1 MFNKEEKEE
10 IIESPKKIKNLKNF
24 YQKEDENT
32 NNLSSKYI
40 EINAEHQINNQFSSP
55 IQKKIQILGNHG
67 INKSYEK
74 NVNIKNESKNES
86 NIYSPYVKRIDISGK
101 KVEIIKENPSQN
113 ISYTSYKKVQK
124 KFYTPSPNVI
134 KSEKLSDRFIPLNK
148 GINLME
154 KFNLTTKFQKLN
166 ENNNYD
172 DNNRKEELDS
182 GNNLYNEMLKTNFIN
197 EYNSSSLMNKLNSS
211 KANSTKELSCPYN
224 KVKLFSWKKDNNK
237 KKENFFSN
245 IINAQKE
252 NENILN
258 NNNFDINLNQR
269 KISLKPYKELPA
281 PNLIDDFYLN
291 LLDWSQKNQIAV
303 GCSSSVVLWNNNKT
317 QSETLFAYDTIEDEN
332 NSENNENKYVSS
344 LIWSE
349 DGDRLAVGNSYGQV
363 EIYDINQKE
372 LISTFKGH
380 SSRVGVVSWNRNLIS
395 SGSKDYSIITRD
407 TRCPDKEENIIKK
420 FIGHQQEVCGLK
432 WSFDGSQL
440 ASGGND
446 NNLMVWSLHCSKPL
460 MCNSDHLAA
469 VKAIAWSPHQHNILA
484 SGGGTAD
491 RTIRFWNTT
500 NFEPIFKVD
509 TGSQVCNLVF
519 SKSSNELVS
528 THGYSLNQIN
538 VWKLPNMQKIK
549 TLTGHSFRVLYLSL
563 SPDGQ
568 SIVTGAGDKT
578 LKFWNIFP
586 PFKNNYNSKLFPS
599 NKDFR

>member
-1 MFNKEEKEE
+1 MLNFEKNDRKM
-10 IIESPKKIKNLKNF
+10 ESPKKPNNNINIPS
-24 YQKEDENT
+24 EDQDKSNKKLSNNPENKVT
-32 NNLSSKYI
+32 S
-40 EINAEHQINNQFSSP
+40 QINNPFSSP
-55 IQKKIQILGNHG
+55 LTKKNNHIDN
-67 INKSYEK
+67 INKEI
-74 NVNIKNESKNES
+74 VNNDN
-86 NIYSPYVKRIDISGK
+86 NIYSPYVKRIDISGNK
-101 KVEIIKENPSQN
+101 IEIIKDTKESKHPQTSF
-113 ISYTSYKKVQK
+113 TSYKKITK
-124 KFYTPSPNVI
+124 KFYSPSPNLI

-154 KFNLTTKFQKLN
+154 KFNLTTKFEEVD
-166 ENNNYD
+166 ENKTYNDIN
-172 DNNRKEELDS
+172 KEESDNKS
-182 GNNLYNEMLKTNFIN
+182 LYEEMLKNNFLN
-197 EYNSSSLMNKLNSS
+197 EYNSTSLIS
-211 KANSTKELSCPYN
+211 KIKPSNQSNGEIPLSYN
-224 KVKLFSWKKDNNK
+224 KTKLFSWKKEKNK
-237 KKENFFSN
+237 KNENFFYN

-258 NNNFDINLNQR
+258 NNNLDFSLTQR
-269 KISLKPYKELPA
+269 KINIKPYKELPA

-291 LLDWSQKNQIAV
+291 LLDWSSKNQIAV
-303 GCSSSVVLWNNNKT
+303 GCSSSVILWNNNKT
-317 QSETLFAYDTIEDEN
+317 QSETLFTYDISREN
-332 NSENNENKYVSS
+332 NNQNNGNNNKYVSS

-349 DGDRLAVGNSYGQV
+349 EGDKLAVGNSKGIV
-363 EIYDINQKE
+363 ELYDINKKE
-372 LISTFKGH
+372 LISSFKGH
-380 SSRVGVVSWNRNLIS
+380 SERVGVVSWNKNILS

-407 TRCPDKEENIIKK
+407 IRCKDNDENLIRK
-420 FIGHQQEVCGLK
+420 FLGHQQEVCGLK
-432 WSFDGSQL
+432 WSFDGSLL

-446 NNLMVWSLHCSKPL
+446 NNLMVWSLHSNKPL
-460 MCNSDHLAA
+460 MCNNDHIAA

-491 RTIRFWNTT
+491 RTIRFWNT
-500 NFEPIFKVD
+500 NIFEPIYKVD

-538 VWKLPNMQKIK
+538 VWKLPNMQKIA

-586 PFKNNYNSKLFPS
+586 PFKNDCNSKLFPS

>member
-1 MFNKEEKEE
+1 MLNFEKNDEKM
-10 IIESPKKIKNLKNF
+10 ESPKKPNNNINIPL
-24 YQKEDENT
+24 EDKDKPNKKLSNNPENKL
-32 NNLSSKYI
+32 NS
-40 EINAEHQINNQFSSP
+40 QINNPYSSP
-55 IQKKIQILGNHG
+55 LTKKTNHIDN
-67 INKSYEK
+67 INNEI
-74 NVNIKNESKNES
+74 VNNDN
-86 NIYSPYVKRIDISGK
+86 NIYSPYVKRIDISGNK
-101 KVEIIKENPSQN
+101 IEIIKDTKESKHPQTSF
-113 ISYTSYKKVQK
+113 TSYKKITK
-124 KFYTPSPNVI
+124 KFYSPSPNLI

-154 KFNLTTKFQKLN
+154 KFNLTTKFEEVD
-166 ENNNYD
+166 ENKTYNDIN
-172 DNNRKEELDS
+172 KEESDNKS
-182 GNNLYNEMLKTNFIN
+182 LYEEMLKNNFLN
-197 EYNSSSLMNKLNSS
+197 EYNSTSLIS
-211 KANSTKELSCPYN
+211 KYKPSNQSNGEIPLSYN
-224 KVKLFSWKKDNNK
+224 KTKLFSWKKEKNK
-237 KKENFFSN
+237 KNENFFYN

-258 NNNFDINLNQR
+258 NNNLDFSLTQR
-269 KISLKPYKELPA
+269 KINIKPYKELPA

-291 LLDWSQKNQIAV
+291 LLDWSSKNQIAV
-303 GCSSSVVLWNNNKT
+303 GCSSSVILWNNNKT
-317 QSETLFAYDTIEDEN
+317 QSETLFTYDISREN
-332 NSENNENKYVSS
+332 NNQNNGNNNKYVSS

-349 DGDRLAVGNSYGQV
+349 EGDKLAVGNSKGVV
-363 EIYDINQKE
+363 ELYDINKKE
-372 LISTFKGH
+372 LISSFKGH
-380 SSRVGVVSWNRNLIS
+380 SERVGVVSWNKNILS

-407 TRCPDKEENIIKK
+407 IRCKDNDENLIRK
-420 FIGHQQEVCGLK
+420 FLGHQQEVCGLK
-432 WSFDGSQL
+432 WSFDGSLL

-446 NNLMVWSLHCSKPL
+446 NNLMVWSLHSNKPL
-460 MCNSDHLAA
+460 MCNNDHIAA

-491 RTIRFWNTT
+491 RTIRFWNT
-500 NFEPIFKVD
+500 NIFEPIYKVD

-538 VWKLPNMQKIK
+538 VWKLPNMQKIA

-586 PFKNNYNSKLFPS
+586 PFKNDCNSKLFPS

>member
-1 MFNKEEKEE
+1 MLNFDKNDKKM
-10 IIESPKKIKNLKNF
+10 ESPKKANNNINIPS
-24 YQKEDENT
+24 EDQDKSNKKLSNNPENKAT
-32 NNLSSKYI
+32 S
-40 EINAEHQINNQFSSP
+40 QINNPFSSP
-55 IQKKIQILGNHG
+55 LTKKNNHTDN
-67 INKSYEK
+67 INKDI
-74 NVNIKNESKNES
+74 VNNDN
-86 NIYSPYVKRIDISGK
+86 NISSPYVKRIDISGNK
-101 KVEIIKENPSQN
+101 IEIIKDTKESKHPQTSF
-113 ISYTSYKKVQK
+113 TSYKKITK
-124 KFYTPSPNVI
+124 KFYSPSPNLI

-154 KFNLTTKFQKLN
+154 KFNLTTKFEEVD
-166 ENNNYD
+166 ENKTYNDIN
-172 DNNRKEELDS
+172 KEESDNKS
-182 GNNLYNEMLKTNFIN
+182 LYEEMLKNNFLN
-197 EYNSSSLMNKLNSS
+197 EYNSTSLISKYKASNQSSG
-211 KANSTKELSCPYN
+211 EIPLSYN
-224 KVKLFSWKKDNNK
+224 KTKLFSWKKEKNK
-237 KKENFFSN
+237 KNENFFYN

-258 NNNFDINLNQR
+258 NNNLDFSLTQR
-269 KISLKPYKELPA
+269 KINIKPYKELPA

-291 LLDWSQKNQIAV
+291 LLDWSSKNQIAV
-303 GCSSSVVLWNNNKT
+303 GCSSSVILWNNNKT
-317 QSETLFAYDTIEDEN
+317 QSETLFTYDISREN
-332 NSENNENKYVSS
+332 NNQNNGNNKYVSS

-349 DGDRLAVGNSYGQV
+349 EGDKLAVGNSKGIV
-363 EIYDINQKE
+363 ELYDINKKE
-372 LISTFKGH
+372 LISSFKGH
-380 SSRVGVVSWNRNLIS
+380 SERVGVVSWNKNILS

-407 TRCPDKEENIIKK
+407 IRCKDNNENLIRK
-420 FIGHQQEVCGLK
+420 FLGHQQEVCGLK
-432 WSFDGSQL
+432 WSFDGSLL

-446 NNLMVWSLHCSKPL
+446 NNLMVWSLHSNKPL
-460 MCNSDHLAA
+460 MCNNDHIAA

-491 RTIRFWNTT
+491 RTIRFWNT
-500 NFEPIFKVD
+500 NIFEPIYKVD

-538 VWKLPNMQKIK
+538 VWKLPNMQKIA

-578 LKFWNIFP
+578 LKFWNVFP

>member
-1 MFNKEEKEE
+1 MLNFEKNEEKM
-10 IIESPKKIKNLKNF
+10 ESPKKTNNNINIPLEDQDKSKKNLS
-24 YQKEDENT
+24 
-32 NNLSSKYI
+32 NNPEKKSTS
-40 EINAEHQINNQFSSP
+40 QINDPFSSP
-55 IQKKIQILGNHG
+55 LTKKNNHIDN
-67 INKSYEK
+67 INNEI
-74 NVNIKNESKNES
+74 VN
-86 NIYSPYVKRIDISGK
+86 NIYSPYVKRIDISGNK
-101 KVEIIKENPSQN
+101 IEIIKDPKESKHPQN
-113 ISYTSYKKVQK
+113 TSFTSYKKITK
-124 KFYTPSPNVI
+124 KFYSPSPNLI

-154 KFNLTTKFQKLN
+154 KFNLTAKFDEVD
-166 ENNNYD
+166 ENKTYNDIN
-172 DNNRKEELDS
+172 KEESDNKS
-182 GNNLYNEMLKTNFIN
+182 LYEEMLKNNFLN
-197 EYNSSSLMNKLNSS
+197 EYNSSSLISKYKVSNQSS
-211 KANSTKELSCPYN
+211 GEIPLSYS
-224 KVKLFSWKKDNNK
+224 KTKLFSWKKEKNK
-237 KKENFFSN
+237 KNENFFYN

-258 NNNFDINLNQR
+258 NNNLDFSLTQR
-269 KISLKPYKELPA
+269 KINIKPYKELPA

-291 LLDWSQKNQIAV
+291 LLDWSSKNQIAV
-303 GCSSSVVLWNNNKT
+303 GCSSSVILWNNNKT
-317 QSETLFAYDTIEDEN
+317 QSETLFTYDISRDNNNQN
-332 NSENNENKYVSS
+332 NSNNNKYVSS

-349 DGDRLAVGNSYGQV
+349 EGDKLAVGNSKGVV
-363 EIYDINQKE
+363 ELYDINKKE
-372 LISTFKGH
+372 LIASFKGH
-380 SSRVGVVSWNRNLIS
+380 SERVGVVSWNKNILS

-407 TRCPDKEENIIKK
+407 IRCKDNEENLIKK
-420 FIGHQQEVCGLK
+420 FLGHQQEVCGLK
-432 WSFDGSQL
+432 WSFDGSLL

-446 NNLMVWSLHCSKPL
+446 NNLMVWSLHSYKPL
-460 MCNSDHLAA
+460 MCNNDHIAA

-491 RTIRFWNTT
+491 RTIRFWNT
-500 NFEPIFKVD
+500 NIFEPIYKVD

-538 VWKLPNMQKIK
+538 VWKLPNMQKIA

-586 PFKNNYNSKLFPS
+586 PFKNDCNSKLFPS

>member
-1 MFNKEEKEE
+1 MFDKDKKDEK
-10 IIESPKKIKNLKNF
+10 IESPKKYQNF
-24 YQKEDENT
+24 LNIYPKDDENT
-32 NNLSSKYI
+32 NNMSSPKI
-40 EINAEHQINNQFSSP
+40 DIKNEHQINNQFSSP
-55 IQKKIQILGNHG
+55 SPKKIQIHENES
-67 INKSYEK
+67 INKSYDK
-74 NVNIKNESKNES
+74 NISIKNEV
-86 NIYSPYVKRIDISGK
+86 NIYSPYVKRIDISGNK
-101 KVEIIKENPSQN
+101 MDLIKDNPTQTF
-113 ISYTSYKKVQK
+113 SYTSYKKVPK
-124 KFYTPSPNVI
+124 KFYTPSPNLI

-148 GINLME
+148 GTNLME
-154 KFNLTTKFQKLN
+154 KFNLTTQFQDLN
-166 ENNNYD
+166 ENNNHNELNKD
-172 DNNRKEELDS
+172 EIDNNDI
-182 GNNLYNEMLKTNFIN
+182 YNEMLKTNFLN
-197 EYNSSSLMNKLNSS
+197 EYNSTSLINKLKTNS
-211 KANSTKELSCPYN
+211 NKELSCPFN
-224 KVKLFSWKKDNNK
+224 KSKLFSWKKDKNK
-237 KKENFFSN
+237 KNENFLNNMFT
-245 IINAQKE
+245 AQKE

-258 NNNFDINLNQR
+258 NNNLDININQR
-269 KISLKPYKELPA
+269 KISIKPYKELPA

-303 GCSSSVVLWNNNKT
+303 GCASSVVLWNNNKT
-317 QSETLFAYDTIEDEN
+317 QSETLFVYDNNDEN
-332 NSENNENKYVSS
+332 NLQNNENKYVSS

-349 DGDRLAVGNSYGQV
+349 DGEQLAVGNSYGHV
-363 EIYDINQKE
+363 EIYDVNKKE

-407 TRCPDKEENIIKK
+407 TRCRDSNENIIKK
-420 FIGHQQEVCGLK
+420 FLGHQQEVCGLK

-446 NNLMVWSLHCSKPL
+446 NNLMVWSLHF
-460 MCNSDHLAA
+460 N
-469 VKAIAWSPHQHNILA
+469 
-484 SGGGTAD
+484 
-491 RTIRFWNTT
+491 RFWNTT

-586 PFKNNYNSKLFPS
+586 PFKNNYNSRLFPS

>member
-1 MFNKEEKEE
+1 MFDKDKKDEK
-10 IIESPKKIKNLKNF
+10 IESPKKYQNF
-24 YQKEDENT
+24 LDIYPKDDENT
-32 NNLSSKYI
+32 NNMSSPKI
-40 EINAEHQINNQFSSP
+40 DIKNEHQINNQFSSP
-55 IQKKIQILGNHG
+55 SPKKIQIHENES
-67 INKSYEK
+67 INKSYDR
-74 NVNIKNESKNES
+74 NISIKNEV
-86 NIYSPYVKRIDISGK
+86 NIYSPYVKRIDISGNK
-101 KVEIIKENPSQN
+101 MDLIKDNPTQTF
-113 ISYTSYKKVQK
+113 SYTSYKKVPK
-124 KFYTPSPNVI
+124 KFYTPSPNLI

-148 GINLME
+148 GTNLME
-154 KFNLTTKFQKLN
+154 KFNLTTQFQDLN
-166 ENNNYD
+166 ENNNYNELNKD
-172 DNNRKEELDS
+172 EIDNNDI
-182 GNNLYNEMLKTNFIN
+182 YNEMLKTNFLN
-197 EYNSSSLMNKLNSS
+197 EYNSTSLINKLKTNS
-211 KANSTKELSCPYN
+211 NKELSCPFN
-224 KVKLFSWKKDNNK
+224 KSKLFSWKKDKNK
-237 KKENFFSN
+237 KNENFLNNMFT
-245 IINAQKE
+245 AQKE

-258 NNNFDINLNQR
+258 NNNLDININQR
-269 KISLKPYKELPA
+269 KISIKPYKELPA

-303 GCSSSVVLWNNNKT
+303 GCASSVVLWNNNKT
-317 QSETLFAYDTIEDEN
+317 QSETLFVYDNNDEN
-332 NSENNENKYVSS
+332 NLQNNENKYVSS

-349 DGDRLAVGNSYGQV
+349 DGEQLAVGNSYGHV
-363 EIYDINQKE
+363 EIYDVNKKE

-407 TRCPDKEENIIKK
+407 TRCRDSNENIIKK
-420 FIGHQQEVCGLK
+420 FLGHQQEVCGLK

-446 NNLMVWSLHCSKPL
+446 NNLMVWSLHFNKPL
-460 MCNSDHLAA
+460 MHNNDHIAA

-586 PFKNNYNSKLFPS
+586 PFKNNYNSRLFPS

>member
-1 MFNKEEKEE
+1 MSLKNLPEMSS
-10 IIESPKKIKNLKNF
+10 SPKKQKLKDIF
-24 YQKEDENT
+24 SPD
-32 NNLSSKYI
+32 I
-40 EINAEHQINNQFSSP
+40 EIKSKINIHNNSIKDSFKLKDCISSP
-55 IQKKIQILGNHG
+55 KPDQEISLEND
-67 INKSYEK
+67 N
-74 NVNIKNESKNES
+74 NEF
-86 NIYSPYVKRIDISGK
+86 YSPYVKRTISNVIK
-101 KVEIIKENPSQN
+101 KTSNSKLSNNFNNYLTTSKKINP
-113 ISYTSYKKVQK
+113 KKL
-124 KFYTPSPNVI
+124 YTPSPNII

-154 KFNLTTKFQKLN
+154 KFNLTTNFQEFN
-166 ENNNYD
+166 ENN
-172 DNNRKEELDS
+172 DNNDINKEEIE
-182 GNNLYNEMLKTNFIN
+182 NNDLYDEMLKTNFLD
-197 EYNSSSLMNKLNSS
+197 EYSSSSLIDKLNLS
-211 KANSTKELSCPYN
+211 KTNNKKEMPCPIN
-224 KVKLFSWKKDNNK
+224 KIKLFSWKKDKNK
-237 KKENFFSN
+237 KNENFISH
-245 IINAQKE
+245 IISAQKE
-252 NENILN
+252 NENILS
-258 NNNFDINLNQR
+258 NNNFDFNMNQR

-317 QSETLFAYDTIEDEN
+317 QSDTLFTYDYTEGNDTEN
-332 NSENNENKYVSS
+332 CESKYVSS

-349 DGDRLAVGNSYGQV
+349 DGEKLAVGNSYGLV
-363 EIYDINQKE
+363 EIYDVTKKE

-380 SSRVGVVSWNRNLIS
+380 ASRVGVVSWNRNLIS
-395 SGSKDYSIITRD
+395 SGSKDNHIITRD
-407 TRCPDKEENIIKK
+407 IRCKDTDENIIKK
-420 FIGHQQEVCGLK
+420 FSGHQQEVCGLK

-446 NNLMVWSLHCSKPL
+446 NYLMVWSLHSNKPL
-460 MCNSDHLAA
+460 MCNNEHIAA

-599 NKDFR
+599 NKDYR

>member
-1 MFNKEEKEE
+1 MLEKDKKEEKM
-10 IIESPKKIKNLKNF
+10 ESPKKHQNTLNIIK
-24 YQKEDENT
+24 KEDENT
-32 NNLSSKYI
+32 NNLSSLIK
-40 EINAEHQINNQFSSP
+40 ELTMEHPFNEQYSSP
-55 IQKKIQILGNHG
+55 LSKKIQIQENKKY
-67 INKSYEK
+67 NKSFDK
-74 NVNIKNESKNES
+74 NVNIKNEN
-86 NIYSPYVKRIDISGK
+86 NIYSPYVKRIDMKGNK
-101 KVEIIKENPSQN
+101 AEIIKDNISQN
-113 ISYTSYKKVQK
+113 LSYSSYKKVPK
-124 KFYTPSPNVI
+124 KFYTPSPNLI

-148 GINLME
+148 GVNLME
-154 KFNLTTKFQKLN
+154 KFNLTTKFQELN
-166 ENNNYD
+166 EN
-172 DNNRKEELDS
+172 DNDNETNKDEFDN
-182 GNNLYNEMLKTNFIN
+182 NNLYNEMLKTNFLN
-197 EYNSSSLMNKLNSS
+197 EYNSSSLINKLNLS
-211 KANSTKELSCPYN
+211 KANSNKELSYPYN
-224 KVKLFSWKKDNNK
+224 KTKLFSWKKDQNK
-237 KKENFFSN
+237 KNENFISN
-245 IINAQKE
+245 IISAQKE

-258 NNNFDINLNQR
+258 NNNYDINLNQR

-303 GCSSSVVLWNNNKT
+303 GCSSSVILWNNNKT
-317 QSETLFAYDTIEDEN
+317 QSEILFIYDNNEDEN
-332 NSENNENKYVSS
+332 NLENNENKYVSS

-349 DGDRLAVGNSYGQV
+349 DGDSLAVGNSYGEV
-363 EIYDINQKE
+363 EIYDINKKE

-407 TRCPDKEENIIKK
+407 TRCKDSDENIIRKYL
-420 FIGHQQEVCGLK
+420 GHQQEVCGLK
-432 WSFDGSQL
+432 WSFDGTQL

-446 NNLMVWSLHCSKPL
+446 NNLMVWNLHSNKPL
-460 MCNSDHLAA
+460 MVNSDHLAA

-500 NFEPIFKVD
+500 NFEPILKVD

-586 PFKNNYNSKLFPS
+586 PFKNNCNSRLFPS

>member
-1 MFNKEEKEE
+1 MFNFDKNEEKTN
-10 IIESPKKIKNLKNF
+10 SPQKTFNIFNNF
-24 YQKEDENT
+24 REDNDKSKVNYSSPPL
-32 NNLSSKYI
+32 NN
-40 EINAEHQINNQFSSP
+40 NPFSSP
-55 IQKKIQILGNHG
+55 LSKKIPSSDNDI
-67 INKSYEK
+67 KSK
-74 NVNIKNESKNES
+74 SCNDVDNNN
-86 NIYSPYVKRIDISGK
+86 NIYSPYVKRIDISGNK
-101 KVEIIKENPSQN
+101 IEIVKDNNHAQN
-113 ISYTSYKKVQK
+113 TCFTSYKKITK
-124 KFYTPSPNVI
+124 KFYSPSPNLI

-154 KFNLTTKFQKLN
+154 KFNLTTKFQEVD
-166 ENNNYD
+166 ENKTYNDINREES
-172 DNNRKEELDS
+172 DNKE
-182 GNNLYNEMLKTNFIN
+182 LYEEMLKTNFLN
-197 EYNSSSLMNKLNSS
+197 EYNSSSLLNKLNTAKSNNNKDIPSS
-211 KANSTKELSCPYN
+211 YN
-224 KVKLFSWKKDNNK
+224 KVKLFSWKKEKTK
-237 KKENFFSN
+237 KNENFFYN

-258 NNNFDINLNQR
+258 NNNFDFNLAQR
-269 KISLKPYKELPA
+269 KISIKPYKELPA
-281 PNLIDDFYLN
+281 PNLMDDFYLN
-291 LLDWSQKNQIAV
+291 LLDWSSKNQIAV
-303 GCSSSVVLWNNNKT
+303 GCTSSVILWNNNKT
-317 QSETLFAYDTIEDEN
+317 QSETLFTYEIQEQNNIPNEN
-332 NSENNENKYVSS
+332 NNKYVSS

-349 DGDRLAVGNSYGQV
+349 DGDKLAVGNSFGLV
-363 EIYDINQKE
+363 EIYDINKKE
-372 LISTFKGH
+372 LISSYKGH
-380 SSRVGVVSWNRNLIS
+380 AYRVGVVSWNKNIIS

-407 TRCPDKEENIIKK
+407 IRCKDNEENIIRK
-420 FIGHQQEVCGLK
+420 FYGHQQEVCGLK

-446 NNLMVWSLHCSKPL
+446 NNLMVWSLHSNKPL
-460 MCNSDHLAA
+460 MCNNDHIAA

-491 RTIRFWNTT
+491 RTIRFWNTNT
-500 NFEPIFKVD
+500 FEQIFKID

-538 VWKLPNMQKIK
+538 VWKLPNMQKIA

-586 PFKNNYNSKLFPS
+586 PFKNNCNSKLFPS

>member
-1 MFNKEEKEE
+1 MLNFEKNDKKM
-10 IIESPKKIKNLKNF
+10 ESPKKPNSNINKPL
-24 YQKEDENT
+24 EDQDKSNKKLSNNPENKST
-32 NNLSSKYI
+32 S
-40 EINAEHQINNQFSSP
+40 QINNPFSSP
-55 IQKKIQILGNHG
+55 LTKKNNHIDN
-67 INKSYEK
+67 INNEI
-74 NVNIKNESKNES
+74 VNNDN
-86 NIYSPYVKRIDISGK
+86 NIYSPYVKRIDISGNK
-101 KVEIIKENPSQN
+101 IEIIKDTKESKHPQTSF
-113 ISYTSYKKVQK
+113 TSYKKITK
-124 KFYTPSPNVI
+124 KFYSPSPNLI

-154 KFNLTTKFQKLN
+154 KFNLTTKFEEVD
-166 ENNNYD
+166 ENKTYNDIN
-172 DNNRKEELDS
+172 KEESDNKS
-182 GNNLYNEMLKTNFIN
+182 LYEEMLKNNFLN
-197 EYNSSSLMNKLNSS
+197 EYNSTSLISKYKASNQSSG
-211 KANSTKELSCPYN
+211 EIPLSYN
-224 KVKLFSWKKDNNK
+224 KTKLFSWKKEKNK
-237 KKENFFSN
+237 KNENFFYN

-258 NNNFDINLNQR
+258 NNNLDFSLTQR
-269 KISLKPYKELPA
+269 KINIKPYKELPA

-291 LLDWSQKNQIAV
+291 LLDWSSKNQIAV
-303 GCSSSVVLWNNNKT
+303 GCSSSVILWNNNKT
-317 QSETLFAYDTIEDEN
+317 QSETLFTYDISREN
-332 NSENNENKYVSS
+332 NNQNNGNNNKYVSS

-349 DGDRLAVGNSYGQV
+349 EGDKLAVGNSKGIV
-363 EIYDINQKE
+363 ELYDINKKE
-372 LISTFKGH
+372 LISSFKGH
-380 SSRVGVVSWNRNLIS
+380 SERVGVVSWNKNILS

-407 TRCPDKEENIIKK
+407 IRCKDNDENLIRK
-420 FIGHQQEVCGLK
+420 FLGHQQEVCGLK
-432 WSFDGSQL
+432 WSFDGSLL

-446 NNLMVWSLHCSKPL
+446 NNLMVWSLHSNKPL
-460 MCNSDHLAA
+460 MCNNDHIAA

-491 RTIRFWNTT
+491 RTIRFWNT
-500 NFEPIFKVD
+500 NIFEPIYKVD

-538 VWKLPNMQKIK
+538 VWKLPNMQKIA

-586 PFKNNYNSKLFPS
+586 PFKNDCNSKLFPS

>member
-1 MFNKEEKEE
+1 MLNFDKNDKKM
-10 IIESPKKIKNLKNF
+10 ESPKKPNNNINIPS
-24 YQKEDENT
+24 EDQDKSNKKLSNNPENKAT
-32 NNLSSKYI
+32 S
-40 EINAEHQINNQFSSP
+40 QINNPFSSP
-55 IQKKIQILGNHG
+55 LTKKNNHIDN
-67 INKSYEK
+67 INNEI
-74 NVNIKNESKNES
+74 VNNDN
-86 NIYSPYVKRIDISGK
+86 NIYSPYVKRIDISGNK
-101 KVEIIKENPSQN
+101 IEIIKDIKESKHPQTSF
-113 ISYTSYKKVQK
+113 TSYKKITK
-124 KFYTPSPNVI
+124 KFYSPSPNLI

-154 KFNLTTKFQKLN
+154 KFNLTTKFEEVD
-166 ENNNYD
+166 ENKTYNDIN
-172 DNNRKEELDS
+172 KEESDNKS
-182 GNNLYNEMLKTNFIN
+182 LYEEMLKNNFLN
-197 EYNSSSLMNKLNSS
+197 EYNSTSLIS
-211 KANSTKELSCPYN
+211 KYKPSNQSNGEIPLSYN
-224 KVKLFSWKKDNNK
+224 KTKLFSWKKEKNK
-237 KKENFFSN
+237 KNENFFYN

-258 NNNFDINLNQR
+258 NNNLDFSLTQR
-269 KISLKPYKELPA
+269 KINIKPYKELPA

-291 LLDWSQKNQIAV
+291 LLDWSSKNQIAV
-303 GCSSSVVLWNNNKT
+303 GCSSSVILWNNNKT
-317 QSETLFAYDTIEDEN
+317 QSETLFTYDISREN
-332 NSENNENKYVSS
+332 NNQNNGNNNKYVSS

-349 DGDRLAVGNSYGQV
+349 EGDKLAVGNSKGVV
-363 EIYDINQKE
+363 ELYDINKKE
-372 LISTFKGH
+372 LISSFKGH
-380 SSRVGVVSWNRNLIS
+380 SERVGVVSWNKNILS

-407 TRCPDKEENIIKK
+407 IRCKDNNENLIRK
-420 FIGHQQEVCGLK
+420 FLGHQQEVCGLK
-432 WSFDGSQL
+432 WSFDGSLL

-446 NNLMVWSLHCSKPL
+446 NNLMVWSLHSNKPL
-460 MCNSDHLAA
+460 MCNNDHIAA

-491 RTIRFWNTT
+491 RTIRFWNT
-500 NFEPIFKVD
+500 NIFEPIYKVD

-538 VWKLPNMQKIK
+538 VWKLPNMQKIA

-586 PFKNNYNSKLFPS
+586 PFKNDCNSKLFPS